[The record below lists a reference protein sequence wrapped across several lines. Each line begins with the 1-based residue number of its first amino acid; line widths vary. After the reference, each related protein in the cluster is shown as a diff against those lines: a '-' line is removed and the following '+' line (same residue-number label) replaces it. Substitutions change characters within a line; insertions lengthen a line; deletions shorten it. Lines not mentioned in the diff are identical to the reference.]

1 MKSIHIQTTAVLF
14 AGLIL
19 FTGCKQ
25 EQNCSEN
32 TQARYIDTTNL
43 VLPHQRQ
50 VNWQQMEFTAFV
62 HFNMNTFTNVEWGEG
77 DADPSLF
84 NPTNFDA
91 EQWVKAFKEAGMKM
105 VILTAK
111 HHDGFC
117 LWPSEQTD
125 YTIENSLYKN
135 GNGDIV
141 KEVAEACRKHGL
153 KFGFYLS
160 PWDRHEPKYG
170 TDEYNEFY
178 KNQLRE
184 LLTNYGKVH
193 EVWFD
198 GAKGPDAK
206 DMEYDF
212 QGYWSMVRKHQPQ
225 AVIFSDKGPDV
236 RWIGNE
242 DGIAGKTNWSLMDT
256 SKVEV
261 GNADTDYL
269 NSGDP
274 NGSRWVVGEC
284 DVSISSDWF
293 YHDDSRL
300 KTVEE
305 LLNIYEKSVGRNG
318 LLLLNVPPD
327 KRGLL
332 PEDYVERLH
341 AFADTVE
348 TIYNRDIALDAE
360 VTPSGV
366 RSPRRCFSGAHL
378 TDTSFSTVWAPE
390 QGTVESSV
398 ELAFSKSIAPR
409 RILIQENINYGQ
421 RVREFAVD
429 IRRNGQWETVRN
441 GTTIGYKRIMKLP
454 GEDIDRLRVRIE
466 DAKASPV
473 LSRIALY

>member
-1 MKSIHIQTTAVLF
+1 MKSIHIQATAVLF

-25 EQNCSEN
+25 EQTCSEN
-32 TQARYIDTTNL
+32 TQARYIDTSNL

-62 HFNMNTFTNVEWGEG
+62 HFNMNTFTNVEWGKG
-77 DADPSLF
+77 DADPSRF
-84 NPTNFDA
+84 NPSDFDA
-91 EQWVKAFKEAGMKM
+91 EQWVEAFKEAGMKM

-125 YTIENSLYKN
+125 YTIENSPYKN

-141 KEVAEACRKHGL
+141 KEVSDACRKHGL

-184 LLTNYGKVH
+184 LLTGYGKVH

-327 KRGLL
+327 QRGLL
-332 PEDYVERLH
+332 PEAYVERLH
-341 AFADTVE
+341 AFADTVDE
-348 TIYNRDIALDAE
+348 IYNKDLALDAKVKPSE
-360 VTPSGV
+360 VRTPEH
-366 RSPRRCFSGAHL
+366 CFSGSHL

-429 IRRNGQWETVRN
+429 IRLNGQWKTVRN

>member
-1 MKSIHIQTTAVLF
+1 MKTLTIQATIIFVMVIFLS
-14 AGLIL
+14 AG
-19 FTGCKQ
+19 CNRK
-25 EQNCSEN
+25 QNCTESTKAN
-32 TQARYIDTTNL
+32 YIDTTGL
-43 VLPHQRQ
+43 VLPHERQ
-50 VNWQQMEFTAFV
+50 VNYQKMEFTAFV
-62 HFNMNTFTNVEWGEG
+62 HFNMNTFTNVEWGKG

-117 LWPSEQTD
+117 LWPSEYTD
-125 YTIENSLYKN
+125 YTIENSPYKN
-135 GNGDIV
+135 GKGDIV
-141 KEVAEACRKHGL
+141 KEVADACRKHGL

-160 PWDRHEPKYG
+160 PWDRHEPAYG
-170 TDEYNEFY
+170 TDQYNQFY

-198 GAKGPDAK
+198 GAKGPNAK

-212 QGYWSMVRKHQPQ
+212 QGYWAMVRKHQPE

-242 DGIAGKTNWSLMDT
+242 DGIAGETNWSLMDT
-256 SKVEV
+256 SRVEV
-261 GNADTDYL
+261 GKADRDYL

-293 YHDDSRL
+293 YHTDSRL
-300 KTVEE
+300 KTVDE

-327 KRGLL
+327 QRGLL
-332 PEDYVERLH
+332 PEAYVERLH
-341 AFADTVE
+341 AFADTIDA
-348 TIYNRDIALDAE
+348 IYSKDLALDAE

-366 RSPRRCFSGAHL
+366 RSPERCFSGAHL
-378 TDTSFSTVWAPE
+378 TDTSYSSIWAPE
-390 QGTVESSV
+390 QGTVKSSV
-398 ELAFSKSIAPR
+398 ELSFSDVIAPR
-409 RILIQENINYGQ
+409 RILLQENINYGQ
-421 RVREFAVD
+421 RVKEFAVD
-429 IRRNGQWETVRN
+429 IQNNGKWETIQN
-441 GTTIGYKRIMKLP
+441 GTTIGYKRILKLP
-454 GEDIDRLRVRIE
+454 GRKIEGIRVRIE
-466 DAKASPV
+466 DAKASPI
-473 LSRIALY
+473 LSRVALY